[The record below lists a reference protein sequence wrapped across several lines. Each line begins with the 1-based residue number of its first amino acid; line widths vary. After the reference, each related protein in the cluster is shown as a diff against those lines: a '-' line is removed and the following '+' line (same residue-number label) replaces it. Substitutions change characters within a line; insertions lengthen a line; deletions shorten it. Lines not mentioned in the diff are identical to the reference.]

1 MPTTEEYN
9 ALFQSMVVSKL
20 TNVLDR
26 PEEQVFPLPNPNQRK
41 YETFSWIDD
50 KNKLWG
56 GEIEFKIH
64 NRLPSGQIQ
73 VIFSHLDIPHP
84 QIEDMYAKQHTSRG
98 WWLETEGA
106 DIRLKM
112 TAEWRGDPPG
122 YRPQWWEQGIKLDF
136 NTAIN
141 NPNNIDIHD
150 GNWHKFRWFV
160 GDIGDIGD
168 DAGERFH
175 FGVDDT
181 WAGGHHIK
189 MIPFNGDAVW
199 GVEPSLALAG
209 NYVNFQGE
217 VRNFKLYADVPPTD
231 ILLNPPFIRDTPLE
245 IKELDVSQF
254 INLLDQYVSDRDWIQ
269 QALIRLRQELQEE
282 IDLNNKLKELQPD
295 ETSFLV
301 SKVQDFINQ
310 YGTELTDTENE
321 LQQILTQLQQLI
333 TENELLMNSNKAL
346 KEQLT
351 QLNSSG
357 VDIKITNIR
366 NLINKNIKLLQDTNR
381 WGDTTDQF
389 FKFKQQ

>member
-9 ALFQSMVVSKL
+9 ALFESMVVSKL
-20 TNVLDR
+20 TKVLDR
-26 PEEQVFPLPNPNQRK
+26 PEEQVFPLPDPKQRK

-50 KNKLWG
+50 KNKSWG
-56 GEIEFKIH
+56 GEIEFKIY
-64 NRLPSGQIQ
+64 NRLPSGHVQ

-84 QIEDMYAKQHTSRG
+84 GVTDWMNTQNTTTG
-98 WWLETEGA
+98 WWLETGGA

-112 TAEWRGDPPG
+112 SAEWRDDPPG
-122 YRPQWWEQGIKLDF
+122 YGPVWWGQGIQLDF

-160 GDIGDIGD
+160 GDIGDG
-168 DAGERFH
+168 AGERFH

-199 GVEPSLALAG
+199 GVEPSLALSG
-209 NYVNFQGE
+209 NYYNFQGE
-217 VRNFKLYADVPPTD
+217 IKNFKLYADVPPTD
-231 ILLNPPFIRDTPLE
+231 ILLNPPFIKDTPLK
-245 IKELDVSQF
+245 IKELDISNF
-254 INLLDQYVSDRDWIQ
+254 INLLDQYVSDRDWVQ
-269 QALIRLRQELQEE
+269 QALTRLRQELQEE
-282 IDLNNKLKELQPD
+282 IDLNNKLTDLQPD

-301 SKVQDFINQ
+301 TKVQDFINQ

-321 LQQILTQLQQLI
+321 LQQIFTQLQQLI
-333 TENELLMNSNKAL
+333 TDNKLLMNSNKAL
-346 KEQLT
+346 KEQLV

-357 VDIKITNIR
+357 VDTKITNIR
-366 NLINKNIKLLQDTNR
+366 DLINKNIKLLQDNNR
-381 WGDTTDQF
+381 WGDTTD
-389 FKFKQQ
+389 KFYKFNK